1 MASTVPP
8 KKGIAYTF
16 YVSLTSQAD
25 VKLFQAAPTLA
36 AGDVVVIK
44 DGVLDGNIDTLPTAV
59 TSATRV
65 IAVALSAAEMTAD
78 TVTVIFSDA
87 AGAQWCDLVVDIHTA
102 ARLSDDLAYP
112 TTSGRSIDVD
122 SAGGVEVGSIQAG
135 AITAAAIATDA
146 IDADAL
152 ATDAVSEIVT
162 AVWAATTRT
171 LSSLSAL
178 LASIS
183 ADIWAYVTRTLT
195 STAASTVS
203 AVSGSTLTL
212 TQYADY
218 AATLT
223 GLTIPS
229 TWSKIYLTVKAD
241 EADVDTAA
249 LVKIQKSV
257 ATTGDG
263 LSYIEGAA
271 YATPA
276 HGSLTIDQAA
286 GTIAIAITAD
296 ATEGLAK
303 RQDASY
309 DVKCITTAG
318 AVSILTSGVAAIVST
333 ETRSI
338 A

>member
-1 MASTVPP
+1 
-8 KKGIAYTF
+8 
-16 YVSLTSQAD
+16 
-25 VKLFQAAPTLA
+25 
-36 AGDVVVIK
+36 
-44 DGVLDGNIDTLPTAV
+44 
-59 TSATRV
+59 
-65 IAVALSAAEMTAD
+65 MTAD

-87 AGAQWCDLVVDIHTA
+87 AGAEWCDLVVDIHTVTT
-102 ARLSDDLAYP
+102 SQIDDLATAAALTAVDDYVDSEVAAIKTKTDFLP
-112 TTSGRSIDVD
+112 SATAGATGGVSIVGSEMTLTSGERTTLAASVWNALT
-122 SAGGVEVGSIQAG
+122 SGLTTVGSIG
-135 AITAAAIATDA
+135 KLLVDR
-146 IDADAL
+146 L
-152 ATDAVSEIVT
+152 ATAIGTQVWVDA
-162 AVWAATTRT
+162 
-171 LSSLSAL
+171 
-178 LASIS
+178 AS
-183 ADIWAYVTRTLT
+183 RTLT

-203 AVSGSTLTL
+203 AVSGSTLTF

-241 EADVDTAA
+241 EADADTAA
-249 LVKIQKSV
+249 LIKIQKSV

-271 YATPA
+271 YATAA
-276 HGSLTIDQAA
+276 HGSLTIDQSA

-296 ATEGLAK
+296 AAEGLAK

-309 DVKCITTAG
+309 DVKCITSGG

-338 A
+338 T